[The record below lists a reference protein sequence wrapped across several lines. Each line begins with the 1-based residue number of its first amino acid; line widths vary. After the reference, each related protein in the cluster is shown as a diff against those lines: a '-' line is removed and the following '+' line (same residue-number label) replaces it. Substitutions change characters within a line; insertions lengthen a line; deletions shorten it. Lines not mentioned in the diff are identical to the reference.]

1 MPKNLALPKQYRG
14 QGDLRS
20 IVDRNTRIMLTHI
33 NQQLVAYEDDGALNL
48 FYAPSVTLP
57 SAVFEGT
64 KMGFFGETPVVRPT
78 VVGSRA
84 SGAAYTS
91 LLDAMAVLG
100 LVIDNSTA

>member
-1 MPKNLALPKQYRG
+1 MPGLSLPKQYRG
-14 QGDLRS
+14 EGDLRS
-20 IVDRNTRIMLTHI
+20 IVDRNTRAILTHI
-33 NQQLVAYEDDGALNL
+33 NQSLVGYEDDGSLSL

-57 SAVFEGT
+57 SMYSEGT
-64 KMGFFGETPVVRPT
+64 KLAFFGQTATTRPT

-91 LLDAMAVLG
+91 LLDAMATLG

>member
-1 MPKNLALPKQYRG
+1 MGQNLALPKQYRG

-33 NQQLVAYEDDGALNL
+33 NQSLVSYESDGSLNL
-48 FYAPSVTLP
+48 FYVPNVTLP
-57 SAVFEGT
+57 SLYSEGT
-64 KMGFFGETPVVRPT
+64 KLGFFGQTPSTRPT

-91 LLDAMAVLG
+91 LLDAMAALG

>member
-1 MPKNLALPKQYRG
+1 
-14 QGDLRS
+14 
-20 IVDRNTRIMLTHI
+20 MLTHI
-33 NQQLVAYEDDGALNL
+33 NQSLVSYNEGGALDL

-57 SAVFEGT
+57 SMYSEGT
-64 KMGFFGETPVVRPT
+64 KLGFYGQTPTTRPT

-91 LLDAMAVLG
+91 LLDAMATLG